1 MNTRHRLS
9 TFIGGLLLSAL
20 SMPVIGEIIPE
31 QGNGLNDGNSV
42 ITAAQAVDM
51 STGSVTIAGDLF
63 FTFEFIAN
71 PPPGMGVFHK
81 DVDFY
86 SFPASA
92 GDKIVVDIDAGIGGD
107 ASIDTKVGIFG
118 PPPEYIRLVENES
131 ADVID
136 QGSENLKDAF
146 IDGFLVPADG
156 TYTVVVVGMGAVL
169 MNGGE
174 VMGGAGGER
183 GNGDYLLTIS
193 GISAGSAEVD
203 IAITQ
208 KKFKKKSKKNG
219 KKKDAAA
226 RIDLKKKK
234 HVNVAI
240 LGSKDFPVSGID
252 PSSLTFGAVGNEDTL
267 RKCKSRTKDLNKD
280 GEPDLECKFSL
291 RHSGFNKDSEEGVLN
306 GQTTDGQH
314 FSGAE
319 RVKVKGKLKGKG

>member
-1 MNTRHRLS
+1 
-9 TFIGGLLLSAL
+9 
-20 SMPVIGEIIPE
+20 MPVIGETIPE

-42 ITAAQAVDM
+42 ITAAQVVDV
-51 STGSVTIAGDLF
+51 SSGSVTIAGDLF

-71 PPPGMGVFHK
+71 PPPGMGIFHK

-86 SFPASA
+86 SFFASA

-118 PPPEYIRLVENES
+118 PPPSYLRLAENES
-131 ADVID
+131 ADVVD
-136 QGSENLKDAF
+136 QGSENLKDAY

-156 TYTVVVVGMGAVL
+156 IYTVVVVGMGAVL
-169 MNGGE
+169 MNGGD

-183 GNGDYLLTIS
+183 GNGDYVLTIS
-193 GISAGSAEVD
+193 GTSAGSAEVD

-208 KKFKKKSKKNG
+208 KKFKKKSQKNG
-219 KKKDAAA
+219 KKKDEAAH
-226 RIDLKKKK
+226 IDLKKK
-234 HVNVAI
+234 HVKVAI
-240 LGSKDFPVSGID
+240 LGSKEFPVSDID
-252 PSSLTFGAVGNEDTL
+252 PSSLTFGTVGHEDTL

-280 GEPDLECKFSL
+280 GEPDLECEFSF

-306 GQTTDGQH
+306 GQTTDGQS